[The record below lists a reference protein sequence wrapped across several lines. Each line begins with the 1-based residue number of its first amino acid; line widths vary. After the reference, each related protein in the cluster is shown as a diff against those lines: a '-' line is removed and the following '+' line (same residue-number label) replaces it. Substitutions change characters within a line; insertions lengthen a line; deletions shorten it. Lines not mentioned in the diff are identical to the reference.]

1 MDISRK
7 IISIV
12 VWTLI
17 GLCILM
23 MVLPE
28 IPWVQN
34 ACGNRVAAILS
45 EKLGTEVTVEKIA
58 LELPNRAV
66 VDNIV
71 MLDQKGDTLLTTGR
85 MSAKVELM
93 PLIKDG
99 KIIIHSAQLF
109 TPNIRLKE
117 YRNGKNNYQFVL
129 DSLASKDT
137 TGAPL
142 YLKINDFV
150 LRDGAVSMTRPHELL
165 EAEGINGYF
174 TLHELN
180 DENIDAEIYELAFV
194 GRHVKRQGARGSSLI
209 DLKNLSTRFRKQG
222 SQMTLDDMVLTL
234 ANSELKIKKA
244 EYNTDR
250 KTYNAIIEPSKIS
263 TIDIGNILGKKTEW
277 EQTMNIS
284 GKAIGNSN
292 MIRVPYIDIYS
303 DNGNNRLHGTDIM
316 ASFNGNTAKGTID
329 DIRLSNDVLKMLNVP
344 VLDKLQ
350 YVSFN
355 GKAEK
360 VNDWMNVMGLVKTDI
375 GNAIINGKM
384 NGKDFEAKMNTT
396 GLNLTYLSG
405 MSGLGFVSGKIAAR
419 GNMKTKNVG
428 GVAEINRLDY
438 NNYSYRNINI
448 DGSYRNDIVQG
459 SLNIADPQCS
469 LAMKGTADIRKK
481 ALVLNGDVNK
491 FIYNGVALDG
501 HIDADVMSSG
511 KNDLEGSINVSNE
524 YANININGRFGY
536 TALYDDIQYAVKSR
550 IPSVTALSM
559 PQNVEGHKYDFS
571 VNITDTK
578 TLENL
583 LKLPIRI
590 DGGLNL
596 QGMVDNS
603 VHLLNVNGEIP
614 HFVYGNKKFDDCTF
628 FITTS
633 QRINDNDNDNDTLR
647 YDTFHYDTFHY
658 DNDITAKPYN
668 SIQVLVN
675 AKKMEDDGGVYDINI
690 STQATD
696 DILLTKL
703 TWYNPTDNDFNGNID
718 TKTKFFHGNNGKTGL
733 QTEIRPSDIIF
744 NDSVFHISSGIIE
757 YADRRMK
764 VKNVGISNSHQHIR
778 LDGVASDY
786 EEDSLTVDLQDVN
799 VEYVME
805 VVGFDDVDF
814 RGRASGRANIKSMF
828 NNPSAF
834 AQLKVKKFQFEH
846 GDLGTLN
853 VTALWNKD
861 EEQIDIDGM
870 CDDGTG
876 KLKIDGFVSPSK
888 YNIDL
893 KLQLHKTAMGYLN
906 TFTSNVLKDI
916 KGRANGH
923 LNVIGPLNAIQLV
936 GAVKAKATFSV
947 PILNTQYRL
956 SDEDSVYFVPDDI
969 QFKNTKI
976 YDIENNMAVV
986 NGGVHHKTLGRFT
999 FDLDINTEKLLCF
1012 DKKDFGDE
1020 SFFGT
1025 IYASGN
1031 TKIHNIRGET
1041 NIEGNMTPL
1050 SGSSFVYNASRENYI
1065 NTQKFITFRD
1075 VTKVK
1080 GQRTKDEEQNS
1091 SSTLDLKP
1099 QTTNLKQQT
1108 SDLYVNFTIDANPNL
1123 RLSLLTDSKSDD
1135 YINLFGDGTLKATYY
1150 NKGTLDIFGA
1160 YTVDHGDYRMTIQ
1173 NLMKKKFQFEKG
1185 GTVMF
1190 VGNPFDAAVNLTALY
1205 TINNVALSDLNIG
1218 NSFGSNTVKVNCI
1231 MNITGISGNPKVS
1244 FDLDLPNVNSD
1255 EKQMIRSLINSE
1267 EDMNQQVIYL
1277 LGIGRFYTKGENNA
1291 EQSQTSRSQTELAMQ
1306 SILSGTISAQL
1317 NNMLTKMIHNND
1329 WNVGANIST
1338 GDEGW
1343 MNAIYEGTIS
1353 GRMFNNRLLMN
1364 GQFGYRDNINAANTT
1379 FVGDFDIQYLLTP
1392 NGNLSVKA
1400 YNQSNDRY
1408 FTKSS
1413 YQTQGISFVMK
1424 KDFRKFKDLFK
1435 KKNKKKKSKKKTN
1448 SKE

>member
-1 MDISRK
+1 M
-7 IISIV
+7 
-12 VWTLI
+12 WGLI
-17 GLCILM
+17 GLCMLM

-28 IPWVQN
+28 IPWIQEV
-34 ACGNRVAAILS
+34 CGNRVAAMLS
-45 EKLGTEVTVEKIA
+45 KKLGTEVTVEKIA
-58 LELPNRAV
+58 IELPNRAV

-71 MLDQKGDTLLTTGR
+71 MLDQKGDTLLTTAR
-85 MSAKVELM
+85 ISAKVELM

-109 TPNIRLKE
+109 TPDIRLKE

-137 TGAPL
+137 ASAPL

-150 LRDGAVSMTRPHELL
+150 LRDGAVSMTKRHELL
-165 EAEGINGYF
+165 KAEGINGYF

-180 DENIDAEIYELAFV
+180 DDNIDAEVYELAFV
-194 GRHVKRQGARGSSLI
+194 GRRVKESTAEGQRSTVNGQRMRDISLI
-209 DLKNLSTRFRKQG
+209 NVKNLSTRFRKQG
-222 SQMTLDDMVLTL
+222 SQMTLDNMVLAL

-250 KTYNAIIEPSKIS
+250 KTYSAVILPSKIS
-263 TIDIGNILGKKTEW
+263 ITDVGNILGKKTEW

-284 GKAIGNSN
+284 GKALGNGN
-292 MIRVPYIDIYS
+292 MIRVPYIDLYS
-303 DNGNNRLHGTDIM
+303 DNGNDRLHGTEIM

-329 DIRLSNDVLKMLNVP
+329 EIRLSNDVLKMLNVP

-350 YVSFN
+350 YISFS

-360 VNDWMNVMGLVKTDI
+360 INDWMNIMGLVKTDI
-375 GNAIINGKM
+375 GDALINGKM
-384 NGKDFEAKMNTT
+384 NGDDFEAKVNTT

-405 MSGLGFVSGKIAAR
+405 MRGLGFVSGKMAAR
-419 GNMKTKNVG
+419 GNMKTKNIG
-428 GVAEINRLDY
+428 GVAEISRLDY
-438 NNYSYRNINI
+438 NNYSYRNIDI
-448 DGSYRNDIVQG
+448 DGSFRNNIIHG
-459 SLNIADPQCS
+459 SLSIADPQCS
-469 LAMKGTADIRKK
+469 LTMKGIADMGKK
-481 ALVLNGDVNK
+481 SLALNGDVNR
-491 FIYNGVALDG
+491 FVYDGVALDG
-501 HIDADVMSSG
+501 HIDADVRSTG
-511 KNDLEGSINVSNE
+511 RNNLDGSINVSND
-524 YANININGRFGY
+524 YANVNINGRFGY
-536 TALYDDIQYAVKSR
+536 TALYDDILYAVKSR

-559 PQNVEGHKYDFS
+559 PQDVKEHKYDFS

-578 TLENL
+578 TLEDL
-583 LKLPIRI
+583 LKLPIRM
-590 DGGLNL
+590 DGGLDI
-596 QGMVDNS
+596 QGTVDNGA
-603 VHLLNVNGEIP
+603 HLLNVNGEIP
-614 HFVYGNKKFDDCTF
+614 HFVYSNKEFNDCTF

-633 QRINDNDNDNDTLR
+633 QRVNDNDNDNDT
-647 YDTFHYDTFHY
+647 FHY
-658 DNDITAKPYN
+658 DNDKTAKPYNRITSKPYN
-668 SIQVLVN
+668 SIQVVVN
-675 AKKMEDDGGVYDINI
+675 AKKIEDDGSVYDINVN
-690 STQATD
+690 TQAAD

-703 TWYNPTDNDFNGNID
+703 TWYNPTDNDFNGSID
-718 TKTKFFHGNNGKTGL
+718 TKTEFFHGNNGKTGL
-733 QTEIRPSDIIF
+733 HTQIRPSDIIF

-778 LDGVASDY
+778 LNGVASDY
-786 EEDSLTVDLQDVN
+786 ENDSLTVDLRDVN

-805 VVGFDDVDF
+805 AIGFDDVDF
-814 RGRASGRANIKSMF
+814 RGRASGRANITSMF
-828 NNPSAF
+828 DNPSAF
-834 AQLKVKKFQFEH
+834 AQLQVKKFQFEH
-846 GDLGTLN
+846 GDLGTLD

-888 YNIDL
+888 YSIDL

-916 KGRANGH
+916 KGRADGH

-956 SDEDSVYFVPDDI
+956 SDEDSVYFVPNDI
-969 QFKNTKI
+969 QFRNAKI
-976 YDIENNMAVV
+976 YDMENNMAVV

-1012 DKKDFGDE
+1012 DKKDFGDD

-1041 NIEGNMTPL
+1041 DIDGNMTPL
-1050 SGSSFVYNASRENYI
+1050 PGSSFVYNASRENYI

-1075 VTKVK
+1075 IAKLNEPVQGSSQKEVLST
-1080 GQRTKDEEQNS
+1080 QEEES
-1091 SSTLDLKP
+1091 KHSMS
-1099 QTTNLKQQT
+1099 
-1108 SDLYVNFTIDANPNL
+1108 SDLYANFTINANPNL
-1123 RLSLLTDSKSDD
+1123 RLSLLTDSKAND

-1150 NKGTLDIFGA
+1150 NKGSLDIFGA

-1173 NLMKKKFQFEKG
+1173 NLMKKKFMFEKG

-1190 VGNPFDAAVNLTALY
+1190 VGNPYDAAVNLKALY
-1205 TINNVALSDLNIG
+1205 TVTNVALSDLNIG

-1231 MNITGISGNPKVS
+1231 MNITGVSGNPKVN

-1267 EDMNQQVIYL
+1267 EDMNQQVVYL
-1277 LGIGRFYTKGENNA
+1277 LGIGRFYTKGTNNA

-1329 WNVGANIST
+1329 WNIGANIST

-1413 YQTQGISFVMK
+1413 YQTQGISFVIK

-1435 KKNKKKKSKKKTN
+1435 RKNKKKKKKQ
-1448 SKE
+1448 E